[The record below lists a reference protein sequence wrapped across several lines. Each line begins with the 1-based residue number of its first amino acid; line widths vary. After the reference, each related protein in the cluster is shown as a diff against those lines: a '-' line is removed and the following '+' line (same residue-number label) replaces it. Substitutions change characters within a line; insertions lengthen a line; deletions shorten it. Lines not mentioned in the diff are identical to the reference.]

1 MRASQE
7 CILDCNR
14 YELLQ
19 ISKEQAC
26 HETSKGLE
34 GQNSCRQTV
43 LYCHLERHLFKSFK
57 TNPGHRIFP
66 AKAIQIEIC
75 P

>member
-19 ISKEQAC
+19 RSKEQAC

-43 LYCHLERHLFKSFK
+43 LYCHLERHLRVLKQ
-57 TNPGHRIFP
+57 
-66 AKAIQIEIC
+66 IQDIGYFLQRQYR
-75 P
+75 